1 MLSHFSHVQLFATL
15 WTVAHQTPLSMWFLQ
30 ARILEWVAMPSSR
43 RSSRP
48 RNRTRVSC
56 GCCISGR
63 SFTTEP
69 LGKLLRIYFR
79 PVFRGLQAHLRN
91 RRSTFCIVWL
101 CAPWRQGFCL
111 SCLAL
116 CWTFMA
122 HTPHLIIG
130 QMSKGMNSA
139 GLLVISIYF
148 CATIIDL
155 IFPLECYNL
164 SLMLQETRILHNF
177 VV

>member
-1 MLSHFSHVQLFATL
+1 MTVLALSVFPLRKYNQI
-15 WTVAHQTPLSMWFLQ
+15 TVFVMKCYCCLAMRPLGSYY
-30 ARILEWVAMPSSR
+30 
-43 RSSRP
+43 
-48 RNRTRVSC
+48 
-56 GCCISGR
+56 CISGR